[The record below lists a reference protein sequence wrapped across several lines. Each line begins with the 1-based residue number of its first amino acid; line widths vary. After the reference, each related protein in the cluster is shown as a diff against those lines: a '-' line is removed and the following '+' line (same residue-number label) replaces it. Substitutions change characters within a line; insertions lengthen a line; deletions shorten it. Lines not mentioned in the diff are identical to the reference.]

1 MTYPYGGYGM
11 GKPLSPYQQQ
21 MYQDRINAY
30 DQQQY
35 ANQYNGYM
43 RGQQAFNQPQQM
55 INCRPVSSYDEAKAS
70 MIDLDGSLFVF
81 TDVANKKIYTKQI
94 MLDGTASAY
103 TDSAIQRGFDNQ
115 AVINKLNGLE
125 SGLCDGFYAMNTSLL
140 NGFNGT
146 QQAINNVAVAGMQNT
161 NALAAQLADCC
172 CTTNRNLDAV
182 RYENARNT
190 CDIVNAIKADG
201 DATRALMTQNEIQS
215 LRDELQTANFQLSQQ
230 AQNAT
235 LISTLRPTPIPA
247 YQTCSPYESAYM
259 YSRYNNG
266 CNSCCGC

>member
-43 RGQQAFNQPQQM
+43 RGQQTFNQPQQM

-94 MLDGTASAY
+94 MLDGTAELKTY
-103 TDSAIQRGFDNQ
+103 VLEDNQ
-115 AVINKLNGLE
+115 NK
-125 SGLCDGFYAMNTSLL
+125 
-140 NGFNGT
+140 
-146 QQAINNVAVAGMQNT
+146 MQ
-161 NALAAQLADCC
+161 
-172 CTTNRNLDAV
+172 
-182 RYENARNT
+182 E
-190 CDIVNAIKADG
+190 
-201 DATRALMTQNEIQS
+201 
-215 LRDELQTANFQLSQQ
+215 QQ
-230 AQNAT
+230 AQQNNMYV
-235 LISTLRPTPIPA
+235 LRTDFEDVIKSMNQRIEELGGGVLDEPVG
-247 YQTCSPYESAYM
+247 
-259 YSRYNNG
+259 NDV
-266 CNSCCGC
+266 

>member
-11 GKPLSPYQQQ
+11 GKPLSHYQQQ

-94 MLDGTASAY
+94 MLDGTAELKTY
-103 TDSAIQRGFDNQ
+103 VLENNQNKIQEQVQDNQ
-115 AVINKLNGLE
+115 YVLKTDFENVIN
-125 SGLCDGFYAMNTSLL
+125 SLK
-140 NGFNGT
+140 NK
-146 QQAINNVAVAGMQNT
+146 M
-161 NALAAQLADCC
+161 
-172 CTTNRNLDAV
+172 
-182 RYENARNT
+182 E
-190 CDIVNAIKADG
+190 
-201 DATRALMTQNEIQS
+201 
-215 LRDELQTANFQLSQQ
+215 ELQGGVLNE
-230 AQNAT
+230 
-235 LISTLRPTPIPA
+235 
-247 YQTCSPYESAYM
+247 QTD
-259 YSRYNNG
+259 
-266 CNSCCGC
+266 